1 MGGGENFLKKSLA
14 ATQKYYKKILK
25 KNKKQ
30 KTRWV
35 WGKNKVPIFFEIKGN
50 FFRKRARRK

>member
-1 MGGGENFLKKSLA
+1 VGGKSFINFFKK
-14 ATQKYYKKILK
+14 KK
-25 KNKKQ
+25 KKQ

-50 FFRKRARRK
+50 FFRKGQGENKVAKKIEIKVD